1 MPLTKI
7 VCTLGPATESPE
19 TIRAMIRAGMTV
31 ARLNFSHGTHEDK
44 RRMAEMVRRIANE
57 ENRFVALMGDLQGPK
72 IRVGELPKEGFVL
85 KEGAEV
91 VLTSEPISDPAREIP
106 FPHPEIVPD
115 LHLGDRI
122 LMDDGSLE
130 LEVIGIEPPRVR
142 CRVQVGGM
150 LSSHKGVNLPDV
162 DLQISALTEKDREDA
177 CLALE
182 LELDYLALSFVR
194 QAQDVEEL
202 RDFLDKEIN
211 APQHRRPGENPHQ
224 LPSLVSKIEKPEA
237 LLDLE
242 RIVRV
247 SNAVMVARGDLGV
260 ETAPERVPLAQK
272 HIIRLCNE
280 MGRPVITATQMLQ
293 SMIESPRPTRAEASD
308 VANAILDGSD
318 AVMLSGET
326 SIGKYPVHAVQMMN
340 RIAIKVEESENFPYN
355 QLLGVSPP
363 TGEEENHYSTQHLI
377 SRAIGRGTVKIAEEC
392 HATAILTSTESGRT
406 ARLVARHR
414 PNRPLIA
421 ATPFAE
427 TARRLQMIWGVEAV
441 LVEGFETTDHMIQ
454 TLVQAAV
461 ERGFA
466 EVGSNVVLTAGIP
479 FEVHGVTNMLKVHTV
494 READL

>member
-1 MPLTKI
+1 
-7 VCTLGPATESPE
+7 
-19 TIRAMIRAGMTV
+19 MIRAGMTV
-31 ARLNFSHGTHEDK
+31 ARLNFSHGTHEGK
-44 RRMAEMVRRIANE
+44 RRTKEMVRRIAKE
-57 ENRFVALMGDLQGPK
+57 EERFVALMGDLQGPK
-72 IRVGELPKEGFVL
+72 IRVGELPEAGIHL
-85 KEGAEV
+85 QEGAEIT
-91 VLTSEPISDPAREIP
+91 LTSEAITDPEDEIP

-115 LHLGDRI
+115 IHLGSRI
-122 LMDDGSLE
+122 LMDDGTLE
-130 LEVIGIEPPRVR
+130 LEAIGISPPKVH
-142 CRVQVGGM
+142 CRVKVGGM
-150 LSSHKGVNLPDV
+150 LTSHKGVNLPDV
-162 DLQISALTEKDREDA
+162 DLKISALTEKDRKDA

-182 LELDYLALSFVR
+182 LGLDYLALSFVR
-194 QAQDVEEL
+194 SAKDVEEL
-202 RDFLDKEIN
+202 RDFLDKEVN
-211 APQHRRPGENPHQ
+211 APQHRQPGENPHQ
-224 LPSLVSKIEKPEA
+224 LPSLVAKIEKPEA

-242 RIVRV
+242 RIIRV

-272 HIIRLCNE
+272 RIIQMCNE

-293 SMIESPRPTRAEASD
+293 SMIENPRPTRAEASD

-340 RIAIKVEESENFPYN
+340 KIATTVEQSENFPYN
-355 QLLGVSPP
+355 QLLKVTPP
-363 TGEEENHYSTQHLI
+363 TQKEENHYSTRHLI

-392 HATAILTSTESGRT
+392 HAAAILTSTESGRT
-406 ARLVARHR
+406 GRLVARHR

-427 TARRLQMIWGVEAV
+427 TARRLQMIWGVVPV
-441 LVEGFETTDHMIQ
+441 LVAPFETTDHMIQ
-454 TLVQAAV
+454 SLVQAAV

-494 READL
+494 REEDL

>member
-7 VCTLGPATESPE
+7 VCTLGPATESPD

-31 ARLNFSHGTHEDK
+31 ARLNFSHGTHEHK
-44 RRMAEMVRRIANE
+44 RRTKEMVRRIAKE
-57 ENRFVALMGDLQGPK
+57 EGRFVALMGDLQGPK
-72 IRVGELPKEGFVL
+72 IRVGELPEAGIHL
-85 KEGAEV
+85 REGAEV
-91 VLTSEPISDPAREIP
+91 TLTSEAITDPEREIP

-115 LHLGDRI
+115 IHLGSRI
-122 LMDDGSLE
+122 LMDDGALE
-130 LEVIGIEPPRVR
+130 LEAIGITPPKVH
-142 CRVQVGGM
+142 CRVKVGGV
-150 LSSHKGVNLPDV
+150 LTSHKGVNLPDV
-162 DLQISALTEKDREDA
+162 DLKISALTEKDREDA

-182 LELDYLALSFVR
+182 LGLDYLALSFVR
-194 QAQDVEEL
+194 SAKDVEDL
-202 RDFLDKEIN
+202 RDFLDKEVN
-211 APQHRRPGENPHQ
+211 APQHRQPGENPHQ
-224 LPSLVSKIEKPEA
+224 LPSLVAKIEKPEA

-242 RIVRV
+242 RIIRV

-272 HIIRLCNE
+272 RIIRMCNE

-293 SMIESPRPTRAEASD
+293 SMIENPRPTRAEASD

-340 RIAIKVEESENFPYN
+340 KIATTVEQSENFPYN
-355 QLLGVSPP
+355 QLLDVTP
-363 TGEEENHYSTQHLI
+363 TTAKEEEQYSTRHLI

-392 HATAILTSTESGRT
+392 NAAAILTSTESGRT
-406 ARLVARHR
+406 GRLVARHR

-421 ATPFAE
+421 ATPFEE
-427 TARRLQMIWGVEAV
+427 TARRLQMIWGVVPV
-441 LVEGFETTDHMIQ
+441 LVDPFKTTDHMIQ
-454 TLVQAAV
+454 SLVQAAV
-461 ERGFA
+461 EREFA

-494 READL
+494 REEDL